1 MLRLRQKRNGIRHSD
16 AGLRPKAPSGE
27 GFAHR
32 KGDKSD
38 ATRLALLRHGRVGR
52 GEKSRSSSGAVAQG
66 RHRERPKAHLGQP
79 SSRVEPGATEWG
91 RKERDR
97 ALNQSGYMGSLSGSQ
112 QQGRSTRYSPLI
124 RTRRL
129 QAIDGHQCENNSRPR
144 SKRAPRRP
152 QALQC
157 DTGCKASNVIKHRQ
171 PIALVLGHGF

>member
-1 MLRLRQKRNGIRHSD
+1 MWQRWLASKGTLIRGVCATRQRLICRLATCSFSAWSFKTGREGKIIRKDDFKTKGTHSSDTTTSPTRSPSWECAKRRKG
-16 AGLRPKAPSGE
+16 KEGE
-27 GFAHR
+27 G
-32 KGDKSD
+32 S
-38 ATRLALLRHGRVGR
+38 
-52 GEKSRSSSGAVAQG
+52 
-66 RHRERPKAHLGQP
+66 
-79 SSRVEPGATEWG
+79 
-91 RKERDR
+91 ERDL

-129 QAIDGHQCENNSRPR
+129 QAIDGHQCESNSRPR

-152 QALQC
+152 QAFQY